1 MSISKLV
8 TAFALDKALRDA
20 KVRCHFDAPVK
31 DVLPE
36 FELSD
41 KEATEKCT
49 IRDLLGHRTN
59 IWHYSTLLFRPFES
73 DESEMGLLGLCTVA
87 SRLTHSSQGSNIC
100 R

>member
-20 KVRCHFDAPVK
+20 KVRYHFDALVK
-31 DVLPE
+31 DILPE
-36 FELSD
+36 FEISD
-41 KEATEKCT
+41 KDATEKCT

-59 IWHYSTLLFRPFES
+59 IWHFSPLVLRPFES
-73 DESEMGLLGLCTVA
+73 DESEVGLLGLCTFA
-87 SRLTHSSQGSNIC
+87 SISTHSSQDSNTC